1 MKEMKLNKFMTL
13 YKFGDILIL
22 NFPFAEGTGTKRR
35 PVVVIKDTNDG
46 DLLVAK
52 VTSKTYRSSYDF
64 AIREWVF
71 ANLQTQSTI
80 RIHKIQTIS
89 SGLIVGK
96 IGSLHPSDRKAVRHI
111 LAELL
116 VAI

>member
-1 MKEMKLNKFMTL
+1 ML
-13 YKFGDILIL
+13 YKFGDILVL
-22 NFPFAEGTGTKRR
+22 NFPFAEGAGSKRR
-35 PVVVIKDTNDG
+35 PVIVIKDTNDG

-52 VTSKTYRSSYDF
+52 VTSKIYNSSYDYY
-64 AIREWVF
+64 IKEWIL

-89 SGLIVGK
+89 SNLVIGK
-96 IGSLHPSDRKAVRHI
+96 IGMLHPSDRKIVRHI

-116 VAI
+116 LAT